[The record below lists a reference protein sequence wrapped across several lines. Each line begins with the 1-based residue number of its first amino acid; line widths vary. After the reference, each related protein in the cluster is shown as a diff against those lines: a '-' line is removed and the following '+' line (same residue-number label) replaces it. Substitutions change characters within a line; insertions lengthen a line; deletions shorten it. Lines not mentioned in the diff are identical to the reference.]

1 MNYRHAFHAGNF
13 ADVVKHIILTR
24 LVEYLKKKDGAFRVI
39 DTHAGLGR
47 YDLTSPEAQRSP
59 EWLGGIA
66 KLLEA
71 ELPNKAKE
79 LMAPYLDVVS
89 ALNAGGAL
97 SVYPGSPALARAL
110 LRSQDRLVACEIEPG
125 AAAALSHNLGGDRRI
140 RTVAIDGWTALNAY
154 VPPPERRGV
163 VLVDP
168 PFEAVDDFARLAQA
182 LEGAHRKWATGI
194 FLVWYPI
201 KGRQDPDALAR
212 RLRRSSI
219 PKVLRTEVDFG
230 PAPAPGRLGGCGLVV
245 VNPPWTL
252 ADELHLLVPKLAMIF
267 AGTARVDWVSRRE

>member
-1 MNYRHAFHAGNF
+1 MTTPIEG
-13 ADVVKHIILTR
+13 
-24 LVEYLKKKDGAFRVI
+24 
-39 DTHAGLGR
+39 
-47 YDLTSPEAQRSP
+47 EAR
-59 EWLGGIA
+59 A
-66 KLLEA
+66 LL
-71 ELPNKAKE
+71 
-79 LMAPYLDVVS
+79 APYLDVVS
-89 ALNAGGAL
+89 ALNPGGAL

-201 KGRQDPDALAR
+201 KGRQEPDALAR

-230 PAPAPGRLGGCGLVV
+230 PAREPGRLGGCGLVV

-252 ADELHLLVPKLAMIF
+252 ADELQLLMPKLAMIF
-267 AGTARVDWVSRRE
+267 AGAGLVDWVSRRE